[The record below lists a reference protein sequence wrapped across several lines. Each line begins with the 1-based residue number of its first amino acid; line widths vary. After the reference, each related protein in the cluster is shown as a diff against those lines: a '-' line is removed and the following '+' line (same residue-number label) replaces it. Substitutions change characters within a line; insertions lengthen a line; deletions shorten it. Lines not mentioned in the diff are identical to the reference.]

1 MGEKGQLWCRDLEGE
16 VGGLQC
22 KMKKESLGRNDEAFQ
37 VGCSRVFNHVQD
49 LLGLGPVLFLL
60 ESLECL

>member
-1 MGEKGQLWCRDLEGE
+1 MRRVSCGAGIWR
-16 VGGLQC
+16 VRWGGLQC